1 MARAFFN
8 ISIKSV
14 LKGVSLFGKLYLRP
28 GHKPNGTTQLGGIEY
43 NGRSSKSKAKKS
55 FPFSKTAIKYTILFM
70 RRRSS

>member
-1 MARAFFN
+1 LEGFKAWSQTKR
-8 ISIKSV
+8 K
-14 LKGVSLFGKLYLRP
+14 
-28 GHKPNGTTQLGGIEY
+28 TQLGGIEY